1 MQTKKFSGTQDYYYG
16 TVSSTNT
23 EDSYTFNVPTAG
35 LDVRVSLAFHKYN
48 SINSTSHTPSST
60 VIEHALQDLDLWV
73 VAPDNT
79 VVWKS
84 QTWYNNVENIEFTA
98 TQTGNYTIYVK
109 KIPNSYTGSVQYGVA
124 WMEA

>member
-1 MQTKKFSGTQDYYYG
+1 M
-16 TVSSTNT
+16 
-23 EDSYTFNVPTAG
+23 
-35 LDVRVSLAFHKYN
+35 
-48 SINSTSHTPSST
+48 
-60 VIEHALQDLDLWV
+60 WV